1 MERNIIG
8 SIRFAVF
15 ASQTIAFETG
25 GDKSGGYTNDPHD
38 SGGETKWGIS
48 KRAHPELNIKALTF
62 NDALRIYEKQYYDV
76 DYDAITSDR
85 IAFKLWD
92 MGVVMGRATA
102 VKLAQ
107 KAVQDCGKLIRVD
120 GNCGPI
126 TVAAINSIDENL
138 FYTHFIARLEKHF
151 RFIAFI
157 KPKNKRFLNG
167 WLNRLAYNWKGN

>member
-1 MERNIIG
+1 MDKNTG
-8 SIRFAVF
+8 LSIRFAVF

-25 GDKSGGYTNDPHD
+25 GDKSGGYTNDPSD

-62 NDALRIYEKQYYDV
+62 GEALKIYERQYYDI
-76 DYDAITSDR
+76 DYDAIQSDR

-92 MGVVMGRATA
+92 MGVVMGKSTS
-102 VKLAQ
+102 VKLIQ
-107 KAVQDCGKLIRVD
+107 KAVKDCGKLIRVD

-138 FYTHFIARLEKHF
+138 LYTKFIDRLEK
-151 RFIAFI
+151 RFKWIALT
-157 KPKNKRFLNG
+157 KPKNKKYLRG
-167 WLNRLAYNWKGN
+167 WLNRLHYIWKSN